1 MTARHSLSTAYAAD
15 SPKEASS
22 LDPKMAL
29 PPILGLSGPSR
40 EHEVAWTNDKAATLS
55 SHSTSN
61 RQYTLESGQMLDTE
75 QVDEESDVVREG
87 PASTDSHT
95 RLLDKEEPGLS
106 TLDAIDYFDDQ
117 HSRLSNCVLWLNNR
131 QFWNPILLC
140 SIITVLAIL
149 LAGVAV
155 LNRTFK
161 VHFSEDSDTL
171 FRQTVVLISLD
182 GFRPDYLNR
191 GLTPNLNAIAKNG
204 IQAAYMQPS
213 FPSVT
218 FPNHYSIV
226 TGLYPESHGLVGNVF
241 HDPVRNSTF
250 SYSDPAKNADGYW
263 WKGGE
268 PIWATA
274 VLQGKLSATCFWP
287 GSEAEIRGVRPTH
300 WRKFNWSMTS
310 DEKIEQALEW
320 IDLPQQERPLFI
332 SLYFAEIDSAGH
344 TYGVY
349 SKEVN
354 AALQKIDHAIGELFS
369 KLQKRRIENLINL
382 VIVSDHGMADSS
394 EDRVIYLGDD
404 VDFSFSQVLA
414 DGPLLRIY
422 PEKDIEL
429 VSQSIARASMLK
441 GHYHSYN
448 WFQVPPAYHYNTT
461 RNIGEILI
469 VPDNGWLVSTERSNR
484 SQNYVAIPKGM
495 HGYNNSLEDMRALFI
510 AHGGAFKSSIDG
522 NSTTEPFENIQV
534 YQLLTKIMDLHPA
547 PNNGSEKWLT
557 EFSDKWLNK

>member
-22 LDPKMAL
+22 LDPKMAVAAHT
-29 PPILGLSGPSR
+29 GLSGPSR
-40 EHEVAWTNDKAATLS
+40 S
-55 SHSTSN
+55 
-61 RQYTLESGQMLDTE
+61 M
-75 QVDEESDVVREG
+75 
-87 PASTDSHT
+87 
-95 RLLDKEEPGLS
+95 
-106 TLDAIDYFDDQ
+106 
-117 HSRLSNCVLWLNNR
+117 
-131 QFWNPILLC
+131 

-226 TGLYPESHGLVGNVF
+226 TGLYPESHGLV
-241 HDPVRNSTF
+241 D
-250 SYSDPAKNADGYW
+250 
-263 WKGGE
+263 
-268 PIWATA
+268 WATA
-274 VLQGKLSATCFWP
+274 VLQGCPT
-287 GSEAEIRGVRPTH
+287 TH

-354 AALQKIDHAIGELFS
+354 AALQKIDHAIGELFL

-429 VSQSIARASMLK
+429 VSQS
-441 GHYHSYN
+441 
-448 WFQVPPAYHYNTT
+448 
-461 RNIGEILI
+461 
-469 VPDNGWLVSTERSNR
+469 
-484 SQNYVAIPKGM
+484 
-495 HGYNNSLEDMRALFI
+495 
-510 AHGGAFKSSIDG
+510 
-522 NSTTEPFENIQV
+522 
-534 YQLLTKIMDLHPA
+534 
-547 PNNGSEKWLT
+547 
-557 EFSDKWLNK
+557 

>member
-117 HSRLSNCVLWLNNR
+117 HSRLSN
-131 QFWNPILLC
+131 
-140 SIITVLAIL
+140 S
-149 LAGVAV
+149 GVAV

-250 SYSDPAKNADGYW
+250 SYSDPAKNADGF
-263 WKGGE
+263 G
-268 PIWATA
+268 P
-274 VLQGKLSATCFWP
+274 QPCF
-287 GSEAEIRGVRPTH
+287 RGVRPTH

-310 DEKIEQALEW
+310 DEKMNKHSNGSISHSRSVRYSFHC
-320 IDLPQQERPLFI
+320 ILPRLTLQE
-332 SLYFAEIDSAGH
+332 H

-354 AALQKIDHAIGELFS
+354 AALQKIDHAIGGFFL
-369 KLQKRRIENLINL
+369 KLQKNAVLKNLINL

-404 VDFSFSQVLA
+404 VGF
-414 DGPLLRIY
+414 
-422 PEKDIEL
+422 
-429 VSQSIARASMLK
+429 
-441 GHYHSYN
+441 
-448 WFQVPPAYHYNTT
+448 
-461 RNIGEILI
+461 LI
-469 VPDNGWLVSTERSNR
+469 
-484 SQNYVAIPKGM
+484 
-495 HGYNNSLEDMRALFI
+495 
-510 AHGGAFKSSIDG
+510 
-522 NSTTEPFENIQV
+522 
-534 YQLLTKIMDLHPA
+534 
-547 PNNGSEKWLT
+547 
-557 EFSDKWLNK
+557 